1 MTVRLFQR
9 KGFWYV
15 EKCRIKRSLKTKDKK
30 VAEQLFAEIRNQ
42 DILDT
47 DKSIVASISGFK
59 IRNKKIT
66 GIVYFIQAEIGGL
79 IKIGYTI
86 DLDKRLRT
94 VQAHSS
100 VPAKVIGTMRGSYE
114 IEQEIHSKFASFRK
128 HGEWFV
134 PSDSLLSFIDFH
146 NEPINDNMRSS
157 WEELVEAQGKIKLA
171 PASADTG

>member
-15 EKCRIKRSLKTKDKK
+15 EKDRIKRSLKTKDKK
-30 VAEQLFAEIRNQ
+30 IAEKLFPEIQ
-42 DILDT
+42 DQDGLDQ
-47 DKSIVASISGFK
+47 DQSIVASISGFK
-59 IRNKKIT
+59 IKNKKVT

-94 VQAHSS
+94 VQAHSP
-100 VPAKVIGTMRGSYE
+100 VPVKVIGTMRGSYE

-128 HGEWFV
+128 HGEWFA
-134 PSDSLLSFIDFH
+134 PSERLLSFMNFH
-146 NEPINDNMRSS
+146 NEPINHNMRSS
-157 WEELVEAQGKIKLA
+157 WEELIEAQGKITLA